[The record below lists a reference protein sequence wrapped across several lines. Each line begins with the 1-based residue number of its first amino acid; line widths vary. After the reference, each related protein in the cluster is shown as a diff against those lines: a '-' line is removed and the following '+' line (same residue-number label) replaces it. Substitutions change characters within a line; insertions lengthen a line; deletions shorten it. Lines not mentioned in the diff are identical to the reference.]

1 MRSSYAY
8 ADAITGRNAGVTL
21 ISAAYLF
28 SNPNRAESDLED
40 VENALLHTR
49 KFHADVEKNYSDEN
63 ILTYELTVGF
73 SPRGIGNVRSTVAHR
88 SPDSTGW
95 ESRYVINRLHL
106 EMRGVLQ

>member
-49 KFHADVEKNYSDEN
+49 KFHADVEKNYSNEN
-63 ILTYELTVGF
+63 ILTYELSVYEESEIYTQPSLIAALTRQVG
-73 SPRGIGNVRSTVAHR
+73 
-88 SPDSTGW
+88 
-95 ESRYVINRLHL
+95 SRDT
-106 EMRGVLQ
+106 